1 MSQQGGALTTA
12 PHFVTRGDTVEWDTS
27 CVEISANGSTSQRI
41 DFWREMILRL
51 FADVQIA
58 AIQKQDFVGHVRS
71 QKCDR
76 LRLSD
81 IQSSDQTVNRRY
93 NHARA
98 EYEDKYFAI
107 LMLEGTQSVEQDG
120 KVVTLK
126 PGDFALYDAT
136 RPHFL
141 TFHQPWREIVVSV
154 PRATLDQFV
163 AGVEQRTATPI
174 DTSQGVGNILRTYLE
189 GMSSQIGAVN
199 DQEMQQ
205 LSDTAITL
213 LSMALGKLKSNDLAQ
228 SRVKAL
234 TLTRVKAQI
243 RTQLGNPELDAQTV
257 ADAVG
262 LSPRYI
268 NKLFEAEDSSLMR
281 YVWHTR
287 LEYCAKEL
295 AAPVSSNARISDIA
309 MKWGF
314 NDMSHFSRAFR
325 ECFDMSPRD
334 WRKNSVQNQTG
345 IDPTMTVSLNDAG
358 I

>member
-1 MSQQGGALTTA
+1 MSQQDSALATA
-12 PHFVTRGDTVEWDTS
+12 RHIVTNSDTVEWNTS
-27 CVEISANGSTSQRI
+27 CIEISANGSTSQRI

-58 AIQKQDFVGHVRS
+58 AIQRQNFVGHVRS

-154 PRATLDQFV
+154 PRATLNQFV
-163 AGVEQRTATPI
+163 VGVEQRTAIPI

-189 GMSSQIGAVN
+189 GMSSQIGAVSE
-199 DQEMQQ
+199 QEMQQ

-213 LSMALGKLKSNDLAQ
+213 LSMTLGKLKSNDLVQ
-228 SRVKAL
+228 SRVKTL
-234 TLTRVKAQI
+234 TLMRVKAQI
-243 RTQLGNPELDAQTV
+243 NTQLGNPGLDARTV
-257 ADAVG
+257 AEAVG

-268 NKLFEAEDSSLMR
+268 NKLFEVEDSSLMR
-281 YVWHTR
+281 YVWNTR
-287 LEYCAKEL
+287 LEYCAREL
-295 AAPVSSNARISDIA
+295 ADPVSSITRISDVA

-314 NDMSHFSRAFR
+314 NDMSHFSRVFR

-334 WRKNSVQNQTG
+334 WRRKSAQN
-345 IDPTMTVSLNDAG
+345 
-358 I
+358 